1 MKAQIRTDIKAKLSA
16 ITESE
21 WEAKCRSMRET
32 LFSLKEWKQA
42 RMIAVTVSK
51 RLEIPTRPII
61 EQAWKEGKQLC
72 IPKCFPKTGA
82 MEFRTFSGDDQLET
96 VYAGLSEP
104 IESLTEKVA
113 QKDIDLVLVP
123 GVAFDREGFRIGYGG
138 GYYDRFLTGYAGR
151 TVSLL
156 FDCQLTDRIP
166 RMPHDIPVDTIVTES
181 ETIA

>member
-61 EQAWKEGKQLC
+61 EQAWKRGKTSLYPEML
-72 IPKCFPKTGA
+72 PKNG
-82 MEFRTFSGDDQLET
+82 RNG
-96 VYAGLSEP
+96 
-104 IESLTEKVA
+104 
-113 QKDIDLVLVP
+113 VP
-123 GVAFDREGFRIGYGG
+123 YIFWG
-138 GYYDRFLTGYAGR
+138 
-151 TVSLL
+151 
-156 FDCQLTDRIP
+156 
-166 RMPHDIPVDTIVTES
+166 
-181 ETIA
+181 

>member
-61 EQAWKEGKQLC
+61 EQAWKEGKQVC

-156 FDCQLTDRIP
+156 FDCQLPDRIP
-166 RMPHDIPVDTIVTES
+166 RMPHDIQVDTIVTES
-181 ETIA
+181 EIIA

>member
-1 MKAQIRTDIKAKLSA
+1 MKAQIRTDIKAKLSDM
-16 ITESE
+16 TESE
-21 WEAKCRSMRET
+21 WEKKCRSMRET

-42 RMIAVTVSK
+42 RVIAVTIST

-61 EQAWKEGKQLC
+61 EQAWKEKKQVC
-72 IPKCFPKTGA
+72 IPKCFPQTGA
-82 MEFRTFSGDDQLET
+82 MEFRTFSAYDQLET

-104 IESLTEKVA
+104 IESLTEKAA
-113 QKDIDLVLVP
+113 QKDIDLVIVP

-138 GYYDRFLTGYAGR
+138 GYYDRYLSGYKGR

-166 RMPHDIPVDTIVTES
+166 RMPHDIPVDKIVTES